1 MICCAI
7 SQSAEP
13 GIFTNTARSANPAP
27 PFETYPR
34 SGSPENGSNI
44 SIAPGRQITFPN
56 LTSDQRFKVTTC
68 RTQRTSKPGFSSPLL
83 FPVKRKRETS
93 EESKNYILHAALLF
107 ILHLV
112 ARACSGKARDRKS
125 TRLNSSHVSESR
137 MP

>member
-34 SGSPENGSNI
+34 SGSPGNDSNI
-44 SIAPGRQITFPN
+44 SIAPGRQIGFPN

-68 RTQRTSKPGFSSPLL
+68 RTQRTSKPEFSSPSR
-83 FPVKRKRETS
+83 FPVKRKRGIS
-93 EESKNYILHAALLF
+93 EEGKNYILHAVLLF
-107 ILHLV
+107 VLH
-112 ARACSGKARDRKS
+112 R
-125 TRLNSSHVSESR
+125 SEEHTSELQSR
-137 MP
+137 FGI